1 MDLILDIV
9 SILAFIMTLITWI
22 YNFLNRRINA
32 EIEIKDFAKHWD
44 VVQLYLY
51 IQNNSS
57 SPFTISGVS
66 VISNSDK
73 HPCESL
79 PKIIRTRNDEVVIRT
94 PYFHV
99 NFSAHQGQCLALEF
113 LHCPDIELAPGKTV
127 ELEIYTNR
135 KILRKSLTAPQPD
148 RILHLR

>member
-1 MDLILDIV
+1 MNLILDII
-9 SILAFIMTLITWI
+9 SILAFVMTLITWI

-32 EIEIKDFAKHWD
+32 EVKIKDFAKRWD

-66 VISNSDK
+66 VISNQDK

-94 PYFHV
+94 PYFPV

-135 KILRKSLTAPQPD
+135 KTLKKSLTVPQPD